1 MPRTDN
7 FGGRVKLRHLQIL
20 MAVAQSGSMAKA
32 ADSLTISHPVI
43 SKAIAELEQTLG
55 VRLFDR
61 SSQGVEPTIYARSL
75 VQCGIAVFD
84 ELRQG
89 VTQVE
94 FLADP
99 TVGQLHIGCSEPMAA
114 SLVPAITE
122 RLLRQ
127 YPGLVLH
134 AVHAE
139 TVLPQYRELRGRN
152 VELLLGRIRT
162 PFGEEDFSAETL
174 FDEQMVVA
182 AGLRSPWT
190 RRRRI
195 ELRELVNEP
204 WVLAPPESLPGQL
217 YEETF
222 RMSGLAVPHPSVVTL
237 SIHLC
242 STMVATGRF
251 VALLPHSLLR
261 LAAKRL
267 SLNILPIE
275 LPSIPRPV
283 GIVTVKNR
291 TLSPF
296 AERFIA
302 CARDVAKSLVNPGKR
317 VRAS

>member
-1 MPRTDN
+1 MLRTDDL
-7 FGGRVKLRHLQIL
+7 GGRVKLRHLQIA
-20 MAVAQSGSMAKA
+20 MAVAKSGSMAKA
-32 ADSLTISHPVI
+32 AESLSISHPVI

-61 SSQGVEPTIYARSL
+61 SSLGVEPTMYGRKL
-75 VQCGIAVFD
+75 VQCGAAVFD

-89 VTQVE
+89 VKQVR

-99 TVGQLHIGCSEPMAA
+99 TVGQLHVGSSEPMAA
-114 SLVPAITE
+114 GLLPAITE

-127 YPGLVLH
+127 YPGLTLH

-139 TVLPQYRELRGRN
+139 TATSQYTELRERG
-152 VELLLGRIRT
+152 VELLVGRIRV
-162 PFGEEDFSAETL
+162 PFAEEDLIAETL
-174 FDEQMVVA
+174 FDDEMLVA
-182 AGLRSPWT
+182 AGIQSPWA

-195 ELRELVNEP
+195 RLDELINEP

-222 RMSGLAVPHPSVVTL
+222 RMSGLSVPSPSVITL

-251 VALLPHSLLR
+251 IALLPRSLLR

-267 SLNILPIE
+267 SLRVLPVK
-275 LPSIPRPV
+275 LPSILRPV

-296 AERFIA
+296 AKRFVD
-302 CARDVAKSLVNPGKR
+302 CAREVAKSLAAPER
-317 VRAS
+317 RHR